1 MTNRVRVIVAVA
13 ICLTAS
19 ASWAEAQG
27 NGRGNAYGKRN
38 QGASGGAAAGAAAAS
53 APSGSSPTTETA
65 QGPPAG
71 VGVRNFGAWLDD
83 ASVMAPGSGSL
94 TLSVAYWR
102 TPAYREVDVPVVDGG
117 LGLSR
122 RVQFGFS
129 VPYYHANEPG
139 GPIAHG
145 LGDLYFTTKIQ
156 LREPSSTHERLGF
169 SVTPLLEV
177 LSVAP
182 GPDRSR
188 VNWAL
193 PANVEWQ
200 GDGWRTYGS
209 AGYFSRGAVFGS
221 GALEVALSDS
231 AWFTGSISQSVLPR
245 ARRAQHGARP
255 GATADRRERRR
266 GTLAVAQPRHLRGRG
281 PDDIQA
287 GRQQRHVLLYDRR
300 GGVLRRASAGH
311 AAKVDRKQVTRGGLG
326 EAGLSLWVTSFR
338 PTSDFGCAQ
347 PDLSSSFV
355 QLVRVFPSQLKEFLG
370 SLPAARSMLWAD
382 GSAGKMQLPVS
393 RYRHNQANG
402 QDEVPMANS
411 CASSRSRCRARF
423 DRGGVVVD
431 GR

>member
-1 MTNRVRVIVAVA
+1 MTNRVRVIAAVA
-13 ICLTAS
+13 LCLTAS

-102 TPAYREVDVPVVDGG
+102 TPAYREFDVPVVDGG

-156 LREPSSTHERLGF
+156 LREPSRTDERLGF

-177 LSVAP
+177 LSFAP

-188 VNWAL
+188 VSWAL

-231 AWFTGSISQSVLPR
+231 AWFTGSISQSYSLEHDELSTALGL
-245 ARRAQHGARP
+245 AR
-255 GATADRRERRR
+255 
-266 GTLAVAQPRHLRGRG
+266 LRI
-281 PDDIQA
+281 D
-287 GRQQRHVLLYDRR
+287 VS
-300 GGVLRRASAGH
+300 GG
-311 AAKVDRKQVTRGGLG
+311 
-326 EAGLSLWVTSFR
+326 AGLSLSPNLAIF
-338 PTSDFGCAQ
+338 
-347 PDLSSSFV
+347 
-355 QLVRVFPSQLKEFLG
+355 
-370 SLPAARSMLWAD
+370 
-382 GSAGKMQLPVS
+382 
-393 RYRHNQANG
+393 
-402 QDEVPMANS
+402 
-411 CASSRSRCRARF
+411 
-423 DRGGVVVD
+423 GVV
-431 GR
+431 GRTISKQDVNSATFFFTTGVAVSFDARPPATPGR